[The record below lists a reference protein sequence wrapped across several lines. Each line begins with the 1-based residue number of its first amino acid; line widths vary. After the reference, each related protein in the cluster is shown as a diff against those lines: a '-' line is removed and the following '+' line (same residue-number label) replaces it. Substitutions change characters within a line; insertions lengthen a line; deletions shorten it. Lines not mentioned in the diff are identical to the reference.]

1 MEIGFLVRQYN
12 KLKNITN
19 LLPLFAIYNFIVLA
33 KWILKLKKCKQ
44 NNSINIVAKVICNCN
59 KFSYKL
65 KIRNKIC
72 LLVVKTFTNFF
83 CRFIR

>member
-12 KLKNITN
+12 KLKNMTN

-44 NNSINIVAKVICNCN
+44 NNSINIVAKVICL